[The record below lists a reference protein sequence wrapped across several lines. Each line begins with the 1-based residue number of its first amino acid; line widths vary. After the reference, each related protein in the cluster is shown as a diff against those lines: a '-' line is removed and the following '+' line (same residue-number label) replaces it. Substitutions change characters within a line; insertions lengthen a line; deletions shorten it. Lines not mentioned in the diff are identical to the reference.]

1 MQLKPELIEALRRV
15 GFIKATEV
23 QSAAIPIL
31 LQGKSLIARAKTGTG
46 KTGAFIVPIMEM
58 LSGSRKIEALIIV
71 PTRELASQVSTFAQK
86 VGSHMRVYTTTVY
99 GGASINVQTQALRS
113 RPNIVVGTPGRLLD
127 LIKHGALDLDDIK
140 YLVLDEADIMLD
152 MGFIED
158 VEEII
163 SYTPREKQIMLFS
176 ATMPK
181 EVVKIAERHTVP
193 GQLTSITVG
202 EEEDLTVSTIKHYY
216 TVVPARLKF
225 SALLA
230 YIKTYQPKKAII
242 FARTK
247 YQADALHRVLV
258 SQNYNAILMHGG
270 LTQAMRE
277 RSLSGFKGG
286 AQFLIATNVAAR
298 GLDIAGVTD
307 VINFSVPDDPN
318 VYVHRVGRSARMGKE
333 GRAMIIAE
341 PLEKRDLDNIK
352 DYANVDMKKIELD
365 LEPFRNLH
373 FPINENGGF
382 RRRGGFHGNRGG
394 RYAGGHRD
402 GNNQHHGNDNRH
414 RGSNSGQNY
423 GNDRQGH
430 DNDNR
435 YRGNSSHHG
444 NDNRRGRNFHRQRQT

>member
-1 MQLKPELIEALRRV
+1 MQLKPELVEALRRV
-15 GFIKATEV
+15 GFVNATEV

-31 LQGKSLIARAKTGTG
+31 LQRKSVIARAKTGTG

-58 LSGSRKIEALIIV
+58 MSGSRKIEALIVV

-86 VGSHMRVYTTTVY
+86 LGNHLHIYTTTVY
-99 GGASINVQTQALRS
+99 GGASINVQMQALRS

-152 MGFIED
+152 MGFIDD
-158 VEEII
+158 VEEIM
-163 SYTPREKQIMLFS
+163 SYTPKEKQIMLFS

-181 EVVKIAERHTVP
+181 EVVKIAERHSAP
-193 GQLTSITVG
+193 GHVTTITVG

-216 TVVPARLKF
+216 AIVPARLKF

-230 YIKTYQPKKAII
+230 YIKTYSPKKAII

-247 YQADALHRVLV
+247 YQADALHRVLL
-258 SQNYNAILMHGG
+258 SQKYNAILMHGG

-277 RSLSGFKGG
+277 KSLSGFRSG

-307 VINFSVPDDPN
+307 VINFSVPEDPN

-341 PLEKRDLDNIK
+341 PLEKRDLDNIR
-352 DYANVDMKKIELD
+352 DYANVEMKKIELD
-365 LEPFRNLH
+365 LEPYRTLKLPIDEPGRFRSR
-373 FPINENGGF
+373 GGF
-382 RRRGGFHGNRGG
+382 RGNRT
-394 RYAGGHRD
+394 
-402 GNNQHHGNDNRH
+402 NNQHRSGSSNHENSNQHGSSSYH
-414 RGSNSGQNY
+414 
-423 GNDRQGH
+423 
-430 DNDNR
+430 
-435 YRGNSSHHG
+435 GNSSRQGSSSHHSNTSHHG
-444 NDNRRGRNFHRQRQT
+444 SGNYRSNKNRRSFSR

>member
-15 GFIKATEV
+15 GFVDATEV

-31 LQGKSLIARAKTGTG
+31 LQRKSVIARAKTGTG

-58 LSGSRKIEALIIV
+58 MSGSRKIEALIVV

-86 VGSHMRVYTTTVY
+86 LGNHLHIYTTTVY
-99 GGASINVQTQALRS
+99 GGASINVQMQALRS

-152 MGFIED
+152 MGFIDD
-158 VEEII
+158 VEEIM
-163 SYTPREKQIMLFS
+163 SYTPKEKQIMLFS

-181 EVVKIAERHTVP
+181 EVVKIAERHSAP
-193 GQLTSITVG
+193 GHVTTITVG

-216 TVVPARLKF
+216 AIVPARLKF

-230 YIKTYQPKKAII
+230 YIKTYSPKKAII

-247 YQADALHRVLV
+247 YQADALHRVLL
-258 SQNYNAILMHGG
+258 SQKYNAILMHGG

-277 RSLSGFKGG
+277 KSLSGFRSG

-307 VINFSVPDDPN
+307 VINFSVPEDPN

-341 PLEKRDLDNIK
+341 PLEKRDLDNIR
-352 DYANVDMKKIELD
+352 DYANVEMKKIELD
-365 LEPFRNLH
+365 LEPYRTLKLPIDEPGRFRSR
-373 FPINENGGF
+373 GGF
-382 RRRGGFHGNRGG
+382 RGNRT
-394 RYAGGHRD
+394 
-402 GNNQHHGNDNRH
+402 NNQHRSGSSNHENSNQHGSSSYH
-414 RGSNSGQNY
+414 
-423 GNDRQGH
+423 
-430 DNDNR
+430 
-435 YRGNSSHHG
+435 GNSSRQGSSSHHSNTSHHG
-444 NDNRRGRNFHRQRQT
+444 SGNYRSNKNRRSFSR